1 MNFLLHPAIRRKM
14 AIDPQEKGRRMKKR
28 LPVCP
33 VIPGSTD
40 TPAQDGLSRPGCGL
54 SLKLLALASVT
65 TLILACTGVVSAE
78 TDNEDTDFEMVVKA
92 TEESDQDYNEL
103 KKKLFKRYE
112 TIIDRMEQAETGYTS
127 IFSGDSGQGLTGDS
141 ETMPDGFT
149 PWWQKRVNDRINT
162 AVPDITADVTSLFTR
177 ALQYS
182 SQIKVFSDLP
192 LIRETTIQEAEGPYD
207 FRLFAEGRLTD
218 LDEPVGDDLKTGG
231 PMRYEEYSKN
241 LEYGIRKKFL
251 TGTEVE
257 LKQNIGD
264 MDTNSTFF
272 NPEDQARTGTYLT
285 ISQPLL
291 KRFGIAYNRS
301 AIDLASIDHSIA
313 GEELRRDVESHLLEV
328 SRSYWGLYLE
338 RSLLL
343 QKSQL
348 AEKSEKIYRKM
359 KQRTDM
365 DVDRSLLARA
375 KSQVNAHKLAAM
387 QAEYAMLNAQSRI
400 RALVNDPEMLS
411 EKGLEMVT
419 RQLPSHKL
427 FDVSFDKALQTT
439 LDNRP
444 EVAQAVK
451 HIQSAYLRLERS
463 ENELLP
469 DLDLFFQT
477 YVKGLEGDYE
487 YGTAY
492 SNQFDEGGPSYVAG
506 LRFEFPLGNN
516 GAEARNLRNKLEIRQ
531 LLHQL
536 DTTVENVLLE
546 TRVSYRELVKNY
558 RSMVQSYQIMR
569 ADDEEVKAL
578 LARIDYLLAKNDP
591 YGDVLYRLL
600 DANERLT
607 ESEELFAKS
616 ELTYNYSLYNL
627 YRAMGILVSTNN
639 ISFDEQ
645 TGETDDGLPV
655 MHVRK
660 Q

>member
-1 MNFLLHPAIRRKM
+1 
-14 AIDPQEKGRRMKKR
+14 
-28 LPVCP
+28 
-33 VIPGSTD
+33 
-40 TPAQDGLSRPGCGL
+40 
-54 SLKLLALASVT
+54 
-65 TLILACTGVVSAE
+65 
-78 TDNEDTDFEMVVKA
+78 
-92 TEESDQDYNEL
+92 
-103 KKKLFKRYE
+103 
-112 TIIDRMEQAETGYTS
+112 
-127 IFSGDSGQGLTGDS
+127 
-141 ETMPDGFT
+141 
-149 PWWQKRVNDRINT
+149 
-162 AVPDITADVTSLFTR
+162 
-177 ALQYS
+177 
-182 SQIKVFSDLP
+182 
-192 LIRETTIQEAEGPYD
+192 
-207 FRLFAEGRLTD
+207 
-218 LDEPVGDDLKTGG
+218 
-231 PMRYEEYSKN
+231 
-241 LEYGIRKKFL
+241 
-251 TGTEVE
+251 
-257 LKQNIGD
+257 
-264 MDTNSTFF
+264 
-272 NPEDQARTGTYLT
+272 
-285 ISQPLL
+285 
-291 KRFGIAYNRS
+291 
-301 AIDLASIDHSIA
+301 
-313 GEELRRDVESHLLEV
+313 
-328 SRSYWGLYLE
+328 
-338 RSLLL
+338 
-343 QKSQL
+343 
-348 AEKSEKIYRKM
+348 M

>member
-1 MNFLLHPAIRRKM
+1 
-14 AIDPQEKGRRMKKR
+14 MKKR
-28 LPVCP
+28 LLSYPQLPDTIDRDTEDVL
-33 VIPGSTD
+33 PGLRTRS
-40 TPAQDGLSRPGCGL
+40 SFKR
-54 SLKLLALASVT
+54 LALASVCGLLFSYT
-65 TLILACTGVVSAE
+65 TAVHAEIDNEE
-78 TDNEDTDFEMVVKA
+78 TDYQMVVKA
-92 TEESDQDYNEL
+92 TRTSEQDYQEL
-103 KKKLFKRYE
+103 RKKLFNRYSP
-112 TIIDRMEQAETGYTS
+112 IIEKMEQAEVGYTS
-127 IFSGDSGQGLTGDS
+127 VFSGSSSQGLTIDAGA
-141 ETMPDGFT
+141 MPAGFS
-149 PWWQKRVNDRINT
+149 PWWQSSVNSRINT
-162 AVPDITADVTSLFTR
+162 SVPNVATDVTTLFTK

-192 LIRETTIQEAEGPYD
+192 LIRETTIREAEGPYD

-218 LDEPVGDDLKTGG
+218 LNEPVGDDLKTGG
-231 PMRYEEYSKN
+231 PLRYEENSKN

-251 TGTEVE
+251 AGTEVE

-272 NPEDQARTGTYLT
+272 NPEDQARTGTFLT
-285 ISQPLL
+285 IKQPLL

-301 AIDLASIDHSIA
+301 PIDLATIDHSIA
-313 GEELRRDVESHLLEV
+313 GEELRRNVESHLLEV
-328 SRSYWGLYLE
+328 TRAYWGLYME

-343 QKSQL
+343 QKEKL
-348 AEKSEKIYRKM
+348 ARKSLEIYRKM
-359 KQRTDM
+359 QQRTDM
-365 DVDRSLLARA
+365 DVPPSLLARA
-375 KSQVNAHKLAAM
+375 KSQVSAHKLAAM

-411 EKGLEMVT
+411 ASGLEMIT

-427 FDVSFDKALQTT
+427 FDISFDKALQTT
-439 LDNRP
+439 IENRP
-444 EVAQAVK
+444 EVSQAVK

-463 ENELLP
+463 ENELMP

-516 GAEARNLRNKLEIRQ
+516 GAEARNLRKKLEIRQ

-546 TRVSYRELVKNY
+546 SQVSYRELIKNY
-558 RSMVQSYQIMR
+558 RSMVQSYQIMH

-578 LARIDYLLAKNDP
+578 LARIDYRLTRNDP

-607 ESEELFAKS
+607 DSEELFAKS

-639 ISFDEQ
+639 INFEEQ
-645 TGETDDGLPV
+645 TDETDDGLPI
-655 MHVRK
+655 MHVQK

>member
-1 MNFLLHPAIRRKM
+1 
-14 AIDPQEKGRRMKKR
+14 MKKR
-28 LPVCP
+28 LPPYFRIP
-33 VIPGSTD
+33 VTIIIKTKS
-40 TPAQDGLSRPGCGL
+40 AQPRLWTGLSSKALVLTSVGILLL
-54 SLKLLALASVT
+54 SCT
-65 TLILACTGVVSAE
+65 TTVHGEVDSE
-78 TDNEDTDFEMVVKA
+78 ETDFEMVVKA
-92 TEESDQDYNEL
+92 AETSDQDYNEL
-103 KKKLFKRYE
+103 KKMLFNRYS
-112 TIIDRMEQAETGYTS
+112 TVIKKMEQAETGYTS
-127 IFSGDSGQGLTGDS
+127 IFSGDSSLGLTMDS
-141 ETMPDGFT
+141 EAIPEGFT
-149 PWWQKRVNDRINT
+149 PWWQARVNDRINP
-162 AVPDITADVTSLFTR
+162 AVPNVSADVTSLFTK
-177 ALQYS
+177 ALQHS
-182 SQIKVFSDLP
+182 TQIKVFSDLP
-192 LIRETTIQEAEGPYD
+192 LIRQTTIQEAEGPYD
-207 FRLFAEGRLTD
+207 FRIFAEGRLTD

-231 PMRYEEYSKN
+231 AMRYEEYSKN

-285 ISQPLL
+285 IKQPLL
-291 KRFGIAYNRS
+291 KRLGIAYNRS
-301 AIDLASIDHSIA
+301 PIDLATIEYSIA
-313 GEELRRDVESHLLEV
+313 EEELRRNVESHLLEV
-328 SRSYWGLYLE
+328 SRAYWGLYLE

-348 AEKSEKIYRKM
+348 AKKSQKIYQKM
-359 KQRTDM
+359 RQRTDM
-365 DVDRSLLARA
+365 DVDQSLLARA

-400 RALVNDPEMLS
+400 RALVNAPEMLS
-411 EKGLEMVT
+411 AKGLEMVT

-427 FDVSFDKALQTT
+427 FDISFDKALQTT
-439 LDNRP
+439 LENRP
-444 EVAQAVK
+444 EVAQAAK
-451 HIQSAYLRLERS
+451 HIQSSYLRLERS
-463 ENELLP
+463 ENELMP

-477 YVKGLEGDYE
+477 YVKGLEGNYE

-516 GAEARNLRNKLEIRQ
+516 GAEARNLRRKLEIRQ

-546 TRVSYRELVKNY
+546 TQVSYRELVKNY

-569 ADDEEVKAL
+569 SDDEEVKDL

-607 ESEELFAKS
+607 DSEELFAKS

-639 ISFDEQ
+639 ISFEEQ
-645 TGETDDGLPV
+645 TEKTDDDLPAI
-655 MHVRK
+655 HIRK

>member
-1 MNFLLHPAIRRKM
+1 
-14 AIDPQEKGRRMKKR
+14 MKKR
-28 LPVCP
+28 VQPYPHRPVAEHKNPEGALLRLRRRASGPMLAMASLAVLPFVC
-33 VIPGSTD
+33 
-40 TPAQDGLSRPGCGL
+40 
-54 SLKLLALASVT
+54 T
-65 TLILACTGVVSAE
+65 TAVYAE
-78 TDNEDTDFEMVVKA
+78 VDNDATDFEMVVDA
-92 TEESDQDYNEL
+92 TKTSDQDYQEL
-103 KKKLFKRYE
+103 RKKLFDRYS
-112 TIIDRMEQAETGYTS
+112 TIIEKMEQAESGYTS
-127 IFSGDSGQGLTGDS
+127 LFSGTSDQGLNIDEGS
-141 ETMPDGFT
+141 MPEEFT
-149 PWWQKRVNDRINT
+149 PWWQSQVNSQINT
-162 AVPDITADVTSLFTR
+162 AVPNVATDVTTLFTKT
-177 ALQYS
+177 LQYS

-192 LIRETTIQEAEGPYD
+192 LIRKTTIQEAEGPYD
-207 FRLFAEGRLTD
+207 FRVFAEGRLTD

-241 LEYGIRKKFL
+241 MAYGLRKKFL

-285 ISQPLL
+285 IKQPLL

-301 AIDLASIDHSIA
+301 PIDLATIDHSIA
-313 GEELRRDVESHLLEV
+313 GEELRRNVESHLLEV
-328 SRSYWGLYLE
+328 TRAYWGLYME

-343 QKSQL
+343 QKEQL
-348 AEKSEKIYRKM
+348 AKKSLKIYQKM
-359 KQRTDM
+359 QQRSDM

-375 KSQVNAHKLAAM
+375 KSQVSAHKLAAM

-400 RALVNDPEMLS
+400 RALVNDPAMLS
-411 EKGLEMVT
+411 ASGLEMVT

-427 FDVSFDKALQTT
+427 FDISFDKALQTT
-439 LDNRP
+439 LENRP
-444 EVAQAVK
+444 EVAQSVK

-463 ENELLP
+463 ENELMP

-516 GAEARNLRNKLEIRQ
+516 GAEARNLRKKLEIRQ

-546 TRVSYRELVKNY
+546 AQVSYRELVKNY

-569 ADDEEVKAL
+569 SDDEEVKAL
-578 LARIDYLLAKNDP
+578 LARIDYLLTKSDP

-607 ESEELFAKS
+607 DSEELFAKS
-616 ELTYNYSLYNL
+616 ELTYNYSQYNL

-639 ISFDEQ
+639 INIEEQ
-645 TGETDDGLPV
+645 VVDTDDGLPV
-655 MHVRK
+655 MHVRNNTPPHP
-660 Q
+660 

>member
-1 MNFLLHPAIRRKM
+1 
-14 AIDPQEKGRRMKKR
+14 MKKR
-28 LPVCP
+28 VLSYPHTPVAKHHNP
-33 VIPGSTD
+33 KKAPPGIRSRAAIPILT
-40 TPAQDGLSRPGCGL
+40 
-54 SLKLLALASVT
+54 LASLAALLFSCT
-65 TLILACTGVVSAE
+65 TAVYAE
-78 TDNEDTDFEMVVKA
+78 IDKDTTDFETVVDA
-92 TEESDQDYNEL
+92 TRTSNQDYQEL
-103 KKKLFKRYE
+103 RKKLFDRYS
-112 TIIDRMEQAETGYTS
+112 TIIVKMEQAESGYTS
-127 IFSGDSGQGLTGDS
+127 IFSGTSDQGLSLDEGS
-141 ETMPDGFT
+141 MPEGFS
-149 PWWQKRVNDRINT
+149 PWWQSRVNNQLNT
-162 AVPDITADVTSLFTR
+162 SVPNITADVTTLFTK

-231 PMRYEEYSKN
+231 PMRYEEHSKN
-241 LEYGIRKKFL
+241 LAYGLRKKFL
-251 TGTEVE
+251 AGTEVE

-272 NPEDQARTGTYLT
+272 NPEDQARSGTYLT
-285 ISQPLL
+285 IKQPLL

-301 AIDLASIDHSIA
+301 PIDLATIDHSIA
-313 GEELRRDVESHLLEV
+313 GEELRRNVESHLLEV
-328 SRSYWGLYLE
+328 TRAYWGLYME

-343 QKSQL
+343 QKEQL
-348 AEKSEKIYRKM
+348 AQKSLKIYQQM
-359 KQRTDM
+359 QQRTDM

-375 KSQVNAHKLAAM
+375 KSQVSAHKLAAM

-400 RALVNDPEMLS
+400 RALVNDPAMLS
-411 EKGLEMVT
+411 ASGMEMVT

-439 LDNRP
+439 LKNRP
-444 EVAQAVK
+444 EVAQAIK
-451 HIQSAYLRLERS
+451 HIQSAYLRLQRS
-463 ENELLP
+463 ENELMP

-516 GAEARNLRNKLEIRQ
+516 GAEARNLRKKLEIRQ

-546 TRVSYRELVKNY
+546 TQVSYRELVKNY

-569 ADDEEVKAL
+569 SDDEEVKAL
-578 LARIDYLLAKNDP
+578 LARIDYLLTKNDP

-607 ESEELFAKS
+607 DSEELFAKS
-616 ELTYNYSLYNL
+616 ELTYNYSQYNL
-627 YRAMGILVSTNN
+627 YRAMGILVSTSDIN
-639 ISFDEQ
+639 FEEQ
-645 TGETDDGLPV
+645 TKDTADGLPV

-660 Q
+660 NAAPHS